1 MANNRYVGARYVPIV
16 VGSWDTGSTYEALS
30 VVMYQGDSY
39 ISKIPVPANIDITN
53 TGYWAKCANYN
64 AQWAAYQETAFTMAK
79 LVDALVV
86 VTDTGT
92 ASISANNNNTNYAT
106 NFTTEYN
113 RSPADYV
120 PLGII
125 GVTTDKFTQ
134 VGVSEWNV
142 YTTDS
147 AIMSSVRL
155 TRLDAA
161 DTSAITGIGVTLR
174 VLMLKKS

>member
-16 VGSWDTGSTYEALS
+16 VGSWDNGSRYEALS

-39 ISKIPVPANIDITN
+39 ISKIPVPAGIDITN

-92 ASISANNNNTNYAT
+92 ASISASNNNTNYVT

-113 RSPADYV
+113 YSPDDYV
-120 PLGII
+120 PLGIL
-125 GVTTDKFTQ
+125 GVTTDKWTQ
-134 VGVSEWNV
+134 VNVSEWNLYV
-142 YTTDS
+142 S
-147 AIMSSVRL
+147 ENAIMSSVRL
-155 TRLDAA
+155 TRLNAA
-161 DTSAITGIGVTLR
+161 DNTAITNIGVTLR